1 MALTCANGAACMCV
15 FVHVWLLV
23 LRQTAVANTRP
34 AITRPFAVVLWA
46 GVSVPCVYG
55 GVGDV
60 RSVTLTTKGRLQS
73 MGAGERLRHIVKNE
87 TVHVY
92 VSPYVRAKQTLEG
105 VLSVLTPE
113 QVVCVQEEPRVSEQ
127 QFGNFQNLQEVQF
140 QKAERRRFG
149 RFFYRFPHGVLL
161 FFCFL
166 VVVRWLLFT
175 GEHCAAHAAAVNS
188 PPPRCVTGVAGCSGE
203 AGIDV
208 YGRVTG
214 FLGTLYREHTRK
226 RAQNLL
232 IVTHGLCLR
241 LFLMRWFRWSVSTF
255 EFTHVRPVW
264 CCHCRHCCLRFCV
277 VWLASVSVPVCLYL
291 CLCLCLC
298 VYVSV
303 SMSVCLCVCV
313 CVCVCRTHQTV
324 ALWSWNAEVTA
335 STSSRKTQAFCR
347 PTALRA
353 PRCTVCHPRKVK
365 SLQSSAVWMVWT
377 WTWRG
382 SRSWTST
389 WTT

>member
-113 QVVCVQEEPRVSEQ
+113 QVACVQEEPRVSEQ

-188 PPPRCVTGVAGCSGE
+188 PRPGVSLALLAVQVKPALTCTGESP
-203 AGIDV
+203 
-208 YGRVTG
+208 G
-214 FLGTLYREHTRK
+214 F
-226 RAQNLL
+226 
-232 IVTHGLCLR
+232 
-241 LFLMRWFRWSVSTF
+241 
-255 EFTHVRPVW
+255 
-264 CCHCRHCCLRFCV
+264 
-277 VWLASVSVPVCLYL
+277 
-291 CLCLCLC
+291 
-298 VYVSV
+298 
-303 SMSVCLCVCV
+303 
-313 CVCVCRTHQTV
+313 
-324 ALWSWNAEVTA
+324 
-335 STSSRKTQAFCR
+335 
-347 PTALRA
+347 
-353 PRCTVCHPRKVK
+353 
-365 SLQSSAVWMVWT
+365 
-377 WTWRG
+377 
-382 SRSWTST
+382 
-389 WTT
+389 